1 MKCPNCGTELDED
14 SRFCKRCGAKLTPH
28 TISGNTSSLRPR
40 DMDFSPVSVK
50 KGPEQSDPRPK
61 AWVVLL
67 IALFGIGFAL
77 LSVTFFQ
84 MIRRNQRAN
93 VNPPATNV
101 PMESLE
107 TVDTTAEPRTQENP
121 AKSNRYTE
129 AEETLSTAEEET
141 EGADGATEGST
152 DDHSS
157 P

>member
-1 MKCPNCGTELDED
+1 
-14 SRFCKRCGAKLTPH
+14 
-28 TISGNTSSLRPR
+28 
-40 DMDFSPVSVK
+40 
-50 KGPEQSDPRPK
+50 
-61 AWVVLL
+61 
-67 IALFGIGFAL
+67 
-77 LSVTFFQ
+77 